1 MWQVTCLGDCDVM
14 KEVSAHFSSISR
26 ITGHHVADLPS
37 YLAAVLSPAQ
47 LQLALSML
55 RRMETVAEAAA
66 LKVLLHSWCPHG
78 HLGGHKLALTKVLY
92 LGWGVGQ
99 RCCLQ

>member
-1 MWQVTCLGDCDVM
+1 MM

-26 ITGHHVADLPS
+26 ITGHHVAELPS
-37 YLAAVLSPAQ
+37 YLATVLSPCR

-66 LKVLLHSWCPHG
+66 AKVLLHSWCACG
-78 HLGGHKLALTKVLY
+78 VVGACTKFLPNFF
-92 LGWGVGQ
+92 GSG
-99 RCCLQ
+99 